1 MKTLLLFLFLLSNTK
16 CEEPTDVY
24 ICNNGKTK
32 KYHLSANCRAL
43 RNCSYKTLKTT
54 LEKAKKEGK
63 TLCGWEK
70 Q

>member
-1 MKTLLLFLFLLSNTK
+1 MKTLLLFLFFSTYFS
-16 CEEPTDVY
+16 CAEPTDVY

-32 KYHLSANCRAL
+32 KYHLSSNCRAL